1 MATKD
6 KPVAEEV
13 IHPECSRRGT
23 SKSVVAKPVPPGKPG
38 ATTPAATTPTATT
51 TAAANPDT
59 AAADAEA
66 TREKQDKG
74 FFFDAIV
81 IRLDISHKPK
91 NETSKIEADVLFNNN
106 NLKITSSR
114 INILDFKP
122 GKSYEFYAKP
132 ETLRDE
138 LAKNPLRIKVA
149 EEDNVLGG

>member
-6 KPVAEEV
+6 KPAAEEI

-23 SKSVVAKPVPPGKPG
+23 ARSVVDKPVIPKLEPGVTP
-38 ATTPAATTPTATT
+38 PAATIPG
-51 TAAANPDT
+51 AAAP
-59 AAADAEA
+59 ADAEA
-66 TREKQDKG
+66 SRGKEEKG

-91 NETSKIEADVLFNNN
+91 NITSKIEADVLFNNN

-122 GKSYEFYAKP
+122 GKSYEFHAKP

-149 EEDNVLGG
+149 EEDVVLGEYL